1 MAIRS
6 PPTPELIHH
15 QPPRKGLLGY
25 QRTTTKGEPM
35 RMKTEFKSR
44 EGFWIDP
51 ARIEVEKGF
60 NKRLETPD
68 YLEYL
73 ADLKEL
79 IRANGVTDPIT
90 CRAEGE
96 HVILVHGHGRLRS
109 VLALIEEGVEF
120 GKLPVQMVQAG
131 TDPAERLA
139 SQVVQNTGRPF
150 SMLEKSN
157 VVKGLKK
164 YNWSDEEIARRLRLS
179 LTTVQSLLTLQ
190 ECDPDV
196 KAQVQNGNVSASL
209 AIQVQKESPSDA
221 PAILQEAQEIAQ
233 ASGLTRTAPKHVK
246 AAMEARAETHG
257 GPAPIDWA
265 KIGPKALNCLEA
277 LLDGRSCASK
287 RARTFLDGLKAM

>member
-1 MAIRS
+1 
-6 PPTPELIHH
+6 
-15 QPPRKGLLGY
+15 
-25 QRTTTKGEPM
+25 M

-51 ARIEVEKGF
+51 KRIEVEPGF

-139 SQVVQNTGRPF
+139 SQVVQNTTRPY
-150 SMLEKSN
+150 SPLEKSI

-164 YNWSDEEIARRLRLS
+164 YNWSDEEIANRLHLS
-179 LTTVQSLLTLQ
+179 LTSVQALLTLQ

-196 KAQVQNGNVSASL
+196 KAQVQSGNVSASL
-209 AIQVQKESPSDA
+209 AIQVQKESPSEA
-221 PAILQEAQEIAQ
+221 PAILHEAQEIAQ
-233 ASGLTRTAPKHVK
+233 ASGSTKTAPKHVK
-246 AAMEARAETHG
+246 AAMEARAEVQG
-257 GPAPIDWA
+257 SPAPIDWP
-265 KIGPKALNCLEA
+265 KVGPKALNYLEA
-277 LLDGRSCASK
+277 ILDGRAGASK
-287 RARTFLDGLKAM
+287 RARTFLDGLKAT